1 MTRMLPNVTDA
12 EWAVLQLLW
21 DKGPATVRR
30 LTEVLYPR
38 GGASEYATVHKLL
51 ERLETKGYVLRGR
64 NGGVYVFRAAIDRD
78 AVIGQQ
84 LETLVDKMCGGS
96 LQPLLSNLVRA
107 KRLKPAE
114 LRELLELVDRL
125 DTRAKGKKDRGS

>member
-38 GGASEYATVHKLL
+38 GGPSEYATVHKLL

-64 NGGVYVFRAAIDRD
+64 SGGVYVFRAAIDRD
-78 AVIGQQ
+78 AVLGQQ
-84 LETLVDKMCGGS
+84 LETLVNKMCGGS
-96 LQPLLSNLVRA
+96 LQPLLTNLVRA
-107 KRLKPAE
+107 KHLKPAE

-125 DTRAKGKKDRGS
+125 DTRSKSKKDRTG